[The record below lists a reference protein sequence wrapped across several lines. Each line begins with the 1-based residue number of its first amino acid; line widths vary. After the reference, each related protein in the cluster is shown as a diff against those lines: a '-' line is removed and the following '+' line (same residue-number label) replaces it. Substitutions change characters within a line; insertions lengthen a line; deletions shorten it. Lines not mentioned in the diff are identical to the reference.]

1 MNNYERVK
9 YLLKEYFDRKGI
21 VVDLET
27 DLHLASLNENAVP
40 PTYLFGGRNNLQVIS
55 MDNVAKDGYRI
66 AKSATGK
73 PVNTV
78 DAFLA
83 DVHNEWFF
91 IEFKDCKINSKK
103 DNIEKK
109 GMANFLMLLD
119 ILSSFGDEGMD
130 VFDIHAPMAFARSHI
145 TYILVCS
152 QDDNPYTYD
161 QIRECDAIGERYTP
175 PCLQKFK
182 DYFFKD
188 AYVYTEDYFEKRFVN
203 KFAYE

>member
-9 YLLKEYFDRKGI
+9 QLLTEYFAPKGI
-21 VVDLET
+21 NFDLET
-27 DLHLASLNENAVP
+27 DLRIASLNENAVP
-40 PTYLFGGRNNLQVIS
+40 QNYLFSGKNNLNVIS

-66 AKSATGK
+66 IKNAIGK
-73 PVNTV
+73 PLNTV

-83 DVHNEWFF
+83 DVNNEWFF
-91 IEFKDCKINSKK
+91 IEFKDCRISSKK

-109 GMANFLMLLD
+109 GMANFLMLMD
-119 ILSSFGDEGMD
+119 IFTSLGDECED
-130 VFDIHAPMAFARSHI
+130 IFDIKDPMKFAREHI

-161 QIRECDAIGERYTP
+161 QIRMCDAIGEKYTP
-175 PCLQKFK
+175 LCLEKFK

-188 AYVYTEDYFEKRFVN
+188 AYVYTEEYFENRFVN
-203 KFAYE
+203 NFVYG

>member
-1 MNNYERVK
+1 MSNYERVK
-9 YLLKEYFDRKGI
+9 QLLERYFSQKGI
-21 VVDLET
+21 SVDLET
-27 DLHLASLNENAVP
+27 DLHMSSINEQATPVN
-40 PTYLFGGRNNLQVIS
+40 YLFCGKRNLSVIS
-55 MDNVAKDGYRI
+55 MDNIAQKGYRI
-66 AKSATGK
+66 AKAAVGK
-73 PVNTV
+73 PLNTV

-83 DVHNEWFF
+83 DVNNEWFF
-91 IEFKDCKINSKK
+91 IEFKDCKISSKK

-119 ILSSFGDEGMD
+119 ILSTMGEECKG
-130 VFDIHAPMAFARSHI
+130 VFDVDDPMKFAREHI

-152 QDDNPYTYD
+152 EDDNAYTYD
-161 QIRECDAIGERYTP
+161 QIRVCDVLGENYTP

-188 AYVYTEDYFEKRFVN
+188 AYVYTETYFENRFVK